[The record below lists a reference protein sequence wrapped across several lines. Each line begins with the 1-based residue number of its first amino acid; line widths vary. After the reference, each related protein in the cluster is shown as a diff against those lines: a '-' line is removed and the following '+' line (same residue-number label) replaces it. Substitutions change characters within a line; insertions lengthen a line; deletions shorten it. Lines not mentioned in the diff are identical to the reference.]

1 MKLQILCRSAEG
13 DIHEIQRLL
22 IVEFDA
28 HTLVRGLSLLQAV
41 AVSLYGVCDVVSSL
55 DIVLDYARSRVRRTF
70 QVDGAD
76 AKESRSRYSEG
87 GY

>member
-1 MKLQILCRSAEG
+1 VELQILCGS
-13 DIHEIQRLL
+13 
-22 IVEFDA
+22 VEFDA
-28 HTLVRGLSLLQAV
+28 HAFVRGLSLAQAV

-55 DIVLDYARSRVRRTF
+55 DVVLDDARSRISGTF
-70 QVDGAD
+70 QVDSAD